1 MDTVPAAVK
10 AILPYICLSDKK
22 DMEEKTSKDV
32 WGPIWRLEFLA
43 QCYRHPAIGETL
55 RKAIVKRV
63 EQTLE
68 ELRKLVRQDGG
79 WAYYEFV
86 QSGITFVTA
95 TALVAMIDAKEAG
108 LPADDEMI
116 RRAADSVAHAR
127 QSPGLYGYH
136 YAGAEDEIG
145 CAGRSSLCEYALIRA
160 GKGDKEALAK
170 SVENFFKHR
179 HLLEAIKDQEGTHIG
194 QGMTAPYY
202 YLFGHYWTSRAIH
215 LLPKEKQA
223 EYFKKMR
230 EILCRNM
237 KPNGEFTD
245 TPLTKDNEVYGT
257 AFGALWAYQIALDE
271 WRMKSDEK
279 PKDEAESTPDK

>member
-1 MDTVPAAVK
+1 
-10 AILPYICLSDKK
+10 
-22 DMEEKTSKDV
+22 
-32 WGPIWRLEFLA
+32 
-43 QCYRHPAIGETL
+43 
-55 RKAIVKRV
+55 
-63 EQTLE
+63 
-68 ELRKLVRQDGG
+68 
-79 WAYYEFV
+79 
-86 QSGITFVTA
+86 
-95 TALVAMIDAKEAG
+95 
-108 LPADDEMI
+108 MI
-116 RRAADSVAHAR
+116 RRAADSVTHAR

-136 YAGAEDEIG
+136 YQGQEDEIG

-215 LLPKEKQA
+215 LLPKEKQL

-230 EILCRNM
+230 EILVRNM

-271 WRMKSDEK
+271 WRMKSDEQPKDEK
-279 PKDEAESTPDK
+279 PKDEPTSTPDK